1 MPNLNY
7 AAQYGRELANAYP
20 YLSYYG
26 DLWNAG
32 ESQRFRPLRGKTV
45 YIPSMTTTGARAV
58 NRDRIDGVFT
68 RGFEVNWE
76 AHDLQMDREWDTLVD
91 PMDIDETNEVATIS
105 NITRT
110 FNQFQKV
117 PEMDAYMSSKLA
129 GFASAFG
136 GVSTVSLDAGSI
148 LAEWDKA
155 IAYMTNQR
163 VNRDRVRCKMTP
175 AAYKLLKQATGMT
188 RFIEVTNG
196 IQAVDRNIARL
207 DGITIEE
214 VPEDVMKTA
223 YTFTTG
229 WVINALAAQQI
240 NFLLYDPMAIAAPVV
255 YETSMMSA
263 PTAQSKGKYLY
274 YERYYYDAFIL
285 SQRQAGVYAQ
295 LGAAPSLGTLTVT
308 SVANAA
314 EDATAG
320 DSIITVSGPGIWGSG
335 AMQEGLKLV
344 YCADESAA
352 VSCTYGAVPPA
363 TKTWVD
369 MTANPKLIASLTADK
384 VITVAEVNKQTGF
397 VVASGYATQVVT
409 AS

>member
-58 NRDRIDGVFT
+58 NRDRIDGVFE

-91 PMDIDETNEVATIS
+91 PMDIDETNEVATIA

-110 FNQFQKV
+110 FNEFQKV

-136 GVSTVSLDAGSI
+136 GVSTVSLDASSI

-175 AAYKLLKQATGMT
+175 ATYKLLKQATGMT
-188 RFIEVTNG
+188 RFIEVTSG
-196 IQAVDRNIARL
+196 IRNVDRNIARL

-229 WVINALAAQQI
+229 WAINSSTAQQI

-274 YERYYYDAFIL
+274 YERYYYDAFVL
-285 SQRQAGVYAQ
+285 SQRQAGVYAH
-295 LGAAPSLGTLTVT
+295 LGAAPSAGALTVT
-308 SVANAA
+308 SVAGTA
-314 EDATAG
+314 AG
-320 DSIITVSGPGIWGSG
+320 DSVITVSGPGIWASG
-335 AMQEGLKLV
+335 AMQEGLKLA
-344 YCADESAA
+344 YCADEDAA
-352 VSCTYGAVPPA
+352 VSVTYGAVPPA

-369 MTANPKLIASLTADK
+369 MTGNPETVKSLTASK
-384 VITVAEVNKQTGF
+384 VITVVEVNKQTGF
-397 VVASGYATQVVT
+397 VVASGYATQVVGT
-409 AS
+409 

>member
-45 YIPSMTTTGARAV
+45 YIPSMTTSGARAV

-76 AHDLQMDREWDTLVD
+76 AKDLQMDREWDTLVD
-91 PMDIDETNEVATIS
+91 PMDIDETNEVATIA

-110 FNQFQKV
+110 FNQFQKT

-129 GFASAFG
+129 GFASAYG
-136 GVSTVSLDAGSI
+136 GVSTSSLTAATILGLWDDA
-148 LAEWDKA
+148 L
-155 IAYMTNQR
+155 AYMTNQR

-175 AAYKLLKQATGMT
+175 ACYKLLKQAAGIT
-188 RFIEVTNG
+188 RFIEVSNG
-196 IQAVDRNIARL
+196 IQAVDRNIAKL
-207 DGITIEE
+207 DGVLIME
-214 VPEDVMKTA
+214 VPEDMMKTA
-223 YTFTTG
+223 YTFTSG
-229 WVINALAAQQI
+229 WAINALAAQQI

-285 SQRQAGVYAQ
+285 EQRQAGVYAH

-308 SVANAA
+308 SAANAA
-314 EDATAG
+314 ADATAG
-320 DSIITVSGPGIWGSG
+320 DSVITVAGPGIWASG
-335 AMQEGLKLV
+335 EMQEGLKLV
-344 YCADESAA
+344 YCADEDAA
-352 VSCTYGAVPPA
+352 VVCTYGAVPPA
-363 TKTWVD
+363 AKTWVD
-369 MTANPKLIASLTADK
+369 LASNPAIIASLTGSK

-409 AS
+409 V